1 MLIEKADMLDALLGN
16 FAGMDLL
23 TDAAEGNC
31 VVLGYVAG
39 WLDAIGSMIDAEK
52 KKQDECKALL
62 EQIKRSGARANAD
75 GFCDT
80 DEQIEEDLE
89 AMIARD
95 DECEACRKCVGTG
108 VCVKMADAL
117 VPGEGEATVFVC
129 PPEEE
134 RLEED
139 DEYE

>member
-31 VVLGYVAG
+31 VVLGYVTG

-52 KKQDECKALL
+52 KKHGERKELL
-62 EQIKRSGARANAD
+62 EQLRQSGARVNAE

-80 DEQIEEDLE
+80 TEQIEEDLE
-89 AMIARD
+89 EMNARED
-95 DECEACRKCVGTG
+95 KCEVAK
-108 VCVKMADAL
+108 
-117 VPGEGEATVFVC
+117 
-129 PPEEE
+129 
-134 RLEED
+134 
-139 DEYE
+139 

>member
-1 MLIEKADMLDALLGN
+1 MLIDKADMLDALLGN

-39 WLDAIGSMIDAEK
+39 WLDAIGAMIDAEK
-52 KKQDECKALL
+52 KKQDE
-62 EQIKRSGARANAD
+62 
-75 GFCDT
+75 
-80 DEQIEEDLE
+80 
-89 AMIARD
+89 
-95 DECEACRKCVGTG
+95 RKEL
-108 VCVKMADAL
+108 ADAL
-117 VPGEGEATVFVC
+117 VPGEGETTVFVC

-139 DEYE
+139 DKYERLYRAKRY

>member
-39 WLDAIGSMIDAEK
+39 WLDAIGSMVDAEK
-52 KKQDECKALL
+52 KKQDERKALL
-62 EQIKRSGARANAD
+62 EQLKQSCARANAD

-80 DEQIEEDLE
+80 TEQIKEDLE

-95 DECEACRKCVGTG
+95 AEREEGYRKCIGTG
-108 VCVKMADAL
+108 VCVKM
-117 VPGEGEATVFVC
+117 EGES
-129 PPEEE
+129 
-134 RLEED
+134 
-139 DEYE
+139 DE

>member
-39 WLDAIGSMIDAEK
+39 WLDAIGSMIEAEK
-52 KKQDECKALL
+52 KKHDERKDLL
-62 EQIKRSGARANAD
+62 EKLKQSCARTNAE

-80 DEQIEEDLE
+80 IEQIEEDLE
-89 AMIARD
+89 EMNTRE
-95 DECEACRKCVGTG
+95 DECEVAK
-108 VCVKMADAL
+108 
-117 VPGEGEATVFVC
+117 
-129 PPEEE
+129 
-134 RLEED
+134 
-139 DEYE
+139 

>member
-39 WLDAIGSMIDAEK
+39 WLDAIGSMVDAEK
-52 KKQDECKALL
+52 KKQDERKALL
-62 EQIKRSGARANAD
+62 EQLKQSCARTNAD

-80 DEQIEEDLE
+80 AEEIEEDLE
-89 AMIARD
+89 KIAALDAEYEERW
-95 DECEACRKCVGTG
+95 KCVGTG
-108 VCVKMADAL
+108 VCVKDTE
-117 VPGEGEATVFVC
+117 V
-129 PPEEE
+129 
-134 RLEED
+134 D
-139 DEYE
+139 DE